1 VKANIFE
8 AIEQLMRGKRMSRDM
23 VKEIVSAALVSAA
36 RKSSGISPER
46 VIVSVDDS
54 SGAITVVLRKM
65 VVEGRPTSP
74 DEIGLAEAK
83 KARTGAAVGEDVDL
97 KVPIDD
103 LGRIAAQTA
112 KHIVLQRVRETER
125 TSLFEEFASKTGKA
139 VTSVVKQRRGKLVIL
154 DLGDAEAVLPG
165 NEQIPKEDYRPGEHF
180 KVYVVEVSSTPRGP
194 HILAS
199 RNRPELVKLLF
210 EHEVP
215 EIAQGIVE
223 VKAIAREAGS
233 RTKVAVYSTD
243 RNIDPVGA
251 CIGMKG
257 MRVQAVVQEL
267 HGEKM
272 DVVMW
277 DENPEAFLI
286 ASLSPAKPARV
297 IRDDDAKKMIAVASD
312 KNQLQHLIGR
322 GGQNARLANKL
333 TGWRVDIL
341 TEAELRGEAEDGTP
355 LVAAV
360 PAAGEI
366 PAADAP
372 VEGVPAETAA
382 APAEVPAPAVEPSQ
396 APETPAEAE
405 APADGGQNVNS

>member
-1 VKANIFE
+1 MKANIFD

-54 SGAITVVLRKM
+54 SGAISVVMRKL

-74 DEIGLAEAK
+74 DEISHADAK
-83 KARTGAAVGEDVDL
+83 KISSKIAIGEDVDL

-125 TSLFEEFASKTGKA
+125 TSLFEEFSSKTGKA

-180 KVYVVEVSSTPRGP
+180 KVFVVEVSNTPRGP

-233 RTKVAVYSTD
+233 RTKVAVHSTD

-341 TEAELRGEAEDGTP
+341 TEAELRGESEDGTP
-355 LVAAV
+355 LPVAGAATAESPAPDALVETAPVAAT
-360 PAAGEI
+360 E
-366 PAADAP
+366 DA
-372 VEGVPAETAA
+372 
-382 APAEVPAPAVEPSQ
+382 S
-396 APETPAEAE
+396 TPAEPVATDEQPMPAE
-405 APADGGQNVNS
+405 APADGGQNDHA